1 MFEQTVRM
9 TLTQNVNKKNE
20 RLKRDL
26 PSFKSLNTICS
37 CGRYYKKYFCYI
49 CRTVDFDKILVHG
62 KSF

>member
-37 CGRYYKKYFCYI
+37 CGRYYKSIFA
-49 CRTVDFDKILVHG
+49 TFVAL
-62 KSF
+62 